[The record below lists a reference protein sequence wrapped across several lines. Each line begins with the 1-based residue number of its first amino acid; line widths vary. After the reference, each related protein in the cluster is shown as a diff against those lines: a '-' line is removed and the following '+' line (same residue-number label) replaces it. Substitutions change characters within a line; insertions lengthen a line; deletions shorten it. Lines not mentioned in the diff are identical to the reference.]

1 MAPSRRRGR
10 GGNLRYALL
19 SIAIAMVLWTVARG
33 GSTHEAEYDIP
44 VVFAN
49 LPDTLVITDQSAK
62 KINVRVRGSR
72 AAFRGVPDMQYVE
85 NVSGA
90 VQGRSRYEIF
100 GKRLGLPRGMRVVGL
115 SPAQID
121 VVFER
126 LGRKNLRIRADVQGE
141 PPAGFALGEVAV
153 EPPRVWLAG
162 ARSRV
167 LRLQEVMTEPIDVSQ
182 LQESAERD
190 VTLSIGSDHV
200 WVEEEQTIT
209 VRVPIVPLAP
219 EPPPEDTV
227 GGLFRS
233 PSAG

>member
-1 MAPSRRRGR
+1 MARGRGRNR

-44 VVFAN
+44 VVFAD
-49 LPDTLVITDQSAK
+49 LPDTLVITDRSAT

-72 AAFRGVPDMQYVE
+72 AAFRSVPDLQYVE
-85 NVSGA
+85 NVRGA
-90 VQGRSRYEIF
+90 VQGRSRYEIVS
-100 GKRLGLPRGMRVVGL
+100 KRLGLPRGVRVVGI

-126 LGRKNLRIRADVQGE
+126 LGRKKLRIRADVQGE
-141 PPAGFALGEVAV
+141 PPAGYALGEVAI
-153 EPPRVWLAG
+153 EPARIWLTG

-200 WVEEEQTIT
+200 WIEEEQTIT
-209 VRVPIVPLAP
+209 VRVPIVPLSPAP
-219 EPPPEDTV
+219 PADDTV
-227 GGLFRS
+227 GGVFLTPR
-233 PSAG
+233 AG